1 MSHALHSAQLA
12 LLNKQS
18 ALPFTA
24 RALVSA
30 AVVVTKWT
38 IRRNTRLALKQLDPS
53 QLNDVGLTRTQALR
67 EAAKPF
73 WQA

>member
-1 MSHALHSAQLA
+1 MSHALPSAQLA

-18 ALPFTA
+18 TLPFTA
-24 RALVSA
+24 NVLVNA

-38 IRRNTRLALKQLDPS
+38 VRRNTRLALKQLDIS